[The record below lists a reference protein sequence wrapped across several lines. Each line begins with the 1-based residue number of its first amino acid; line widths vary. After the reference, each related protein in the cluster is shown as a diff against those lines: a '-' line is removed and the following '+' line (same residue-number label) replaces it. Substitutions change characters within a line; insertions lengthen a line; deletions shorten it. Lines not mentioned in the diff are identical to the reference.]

1 MLQLHTQTQTNIIK
15 NLYSPTTPE
24 DMLSQDL
31 SRTSD
36 SIQTVPQVLRGTS
49 IIILFGHTTL
59 PLVSTRLNCCF
70 RRKLRMIYIVKN
82 YSAN

>member
-1 MLQLHTQTQTNIIK
+1 MLQLHTQTQTNILK
-15 NLYSPTTPE
+15 YLYSPTTPE

-31 SRTSD
+31 CRTSH
-36 SIQTVPQVLRGTS
+36 SIQTVPQLLCRTS
-49 IIILFGHTTL
+49 IILFGHTTL

-82 YSAN
+82 YSAT